1 MSSILL
7 SSDFIEKHESPCSCD
22 IQTQYIAHLYSKR
35 FAPQLVAEGRLAST
49 LFLSLCG
56 RLIYCNSS
64 HFEPSGGERFCAP
77 SVELSAGKKNNPAA
91 GMRTDSMSRNVSE
104 YIWHRLSEW
113 GLKRVYGYPGD
124 GVGGLDVALEKA
136 KDFMEYV
143 QVRHEE
149 MAAFMAS
156 AHAKFTG
163 QVGLCYATS
172 GPGAIHLLNGLYDAK
187 LDHVPV
193 VALLGQQART
203 ALGASYQQEVDLQNL
218 FSDVAEF
225 VGLASLPEQVR
236 HLIDRAVRI
245 AHTKRAV
252 TCVILPND
260 LQILNY
266 EDPPLAHGATHTG
279 VGYAYVSKL
288 PDELALRAAAEVLN
302 SGKKVAML
310 VGAGALDATD
320 EVIAVAER
328 SRAGVAKALLGK
340 AAVPDDLPFVTGS
353 IGLLGTKPSWDLMKE
368 CDTFLMVGSAF
379 PYSEFLP
386 EPGKA
391 RGVQID
397 IDGTRLSLR
406 YPMEVNIIGDS
417 ATTLRALLPMLT
429 QKDESSWSRQIEK
442 GLKSWWRTLEERA
455 MDSAEPLNPQRVF
468 WELSPR
474 LPDNAIITADSG
486 SVANWYARDLK
497 MRRGMKAS
505 LSGGLASLG
514 AGTPYAVAGK
524 MAFPDRTVIA
534 CMGDGAMQMNGLNV
548 MITIAKYWKQ
558 WSNPRLIV
566 LVLNNRDLNQ
576 VTWEERIQLGAGKTE
591 STQSIPDFPY
601 HKYAELIGLKGIFV
615 DDPDKVGAAWDE
627 ALSSDRPVILEAYT
641 DPNVPPLPPH
651 ITLKDAKNFLAMM
664 PTEPELGSVLKNSAK
679 ELLTGIL
686 PGKE

>member
-1 MSSILL
+1 M
-7 SSDFIEKHESPCSCD
+7 
-22 IQTQYIAHLYSKR
+22 
-35 FAPQLVAEGRLAST
+35 
-49 LFLSLCG
+49 
-56 RLIYCNSS
+56 
-64 HFEPSGGERFCAP
+64 
-77 SVELSAGKKNNPAA
+77 
-91 GMRTDSMSRNVSE
+91 NVSE
-104 YIWHRLSEW
+104 FVWQRLSEW
-113 GLKRVYGYPGD
+113 GLSRVYGYPGD
-124 GVGGLDVALEKA
+124 GVGGLDVALERA
-136 KDFMEYV
+136 KDRMQYV

-187 LDHVPV
+187 MDHVPV
-193 VALLGQQART
+193 VALVGQQARSG
-203 ALGASYQQEVDLQNL
+203 LGASYQQEVDLQDL
-218 FSDVAEF
+218 FKDVCEY
-225 VGLASLPEQVR
+225 VTLASVPTQVR

-245 AHTKRAV
+245 AHNRRGV

-260 LQILNY
+260 LQELTY
-266 EDPPLAHGATHTG
+266 SDPPVAHGATHTG
-279 VGYAYVSKL
+279 IGYAGPAKI
-288 PDELALRAAAEVLN
+288 PDDSVLRAAADVLN
-302 SGKKVAML
+302 AGDKVAML
-310 VGAGALDATD
+310 VGAGALEATD
-320 EVIAVAER
+320 EVIAVAEQLQ
-328 SRAGVAKALLGK
+328 AGVAKALLGK
-340 AAVPDDLPFVTGS
+340 AALPDDLPFVTGS
-353 IGLLGTKPSWDLMKE
+353 IGLLGTKPSWDLMKG
-368 CDTFLMVGSAF
+368 CDTFLMVGSCF

-386 EPGKA
+386 KPGDA

-406 YPMEVNIIGDS
+406 YPMEVNIVGDS
-417 ATTLRALLPMLT
+417 AATLRALLPMLK
-429 QKDESSWSRQIEK
+429 QKGESSWRRRIERDVQK
-442 GLKSWWRTLEERA
+442 WWKTLERRA
-455 MDSAEPLNPQRVF
+455 LDSAEPLNPQRVF

-514 AGTPYAVAGK
+514 AGTPYALAGK
-524 MAFPDRTVIA
+524 MAYPERTVIA

-548 MITIAKYWKQ
+548 MITISKYWKS
-558 WSNPRLIV
+558 WSNPHLIV

-615 DDPDKVGAAWDE
+615 DNPDRVGAAWDE
-627 ALSSDRPVILEAYT
+627 ALSADRPVILEAYT

-651 ITLKDAKNFLAMM
+651 ITLKEAKNFVSMI
-664 PTEPELGSVLKNSAK
+664 PSEPELGSVLRNSAK
-679 ELLTGIL
+679 ELLTGVL
-686 PGKE
+686 PGKD

>member
-1 MSSILL
+1 M
-7 SSDFIEKHESPCSCD
+7 
-22 IQTQYIAHLYSKR
+22 A
-35 FAPQLVAEGRLAST
+35 
-49 LFLSLCG
+49 
-56 RLIYCNSS
+56 
-64 HFEPSGGERFCAP
+64 
-77 SVELSAGKKNNPAA
+77 
-91 GMRTDSMSRNVSE
+91 RNVSDFV
-104 YIWHRLSEW
+104 WHRLSEW

-124 GVGGLDVALEKA
+124 GVGSLDVALEKA
-136 KDFMEYV
+136 KDVMEYV

-193 VALLGQQART
+193 VALVGQQART

-218 FSDVAEF
+218 FKDVASEF
-225 VGLASLPEQVR
+225 VGLASVPEQVR

-245 AHTKRAV
+245 AHTKRSV

-260 LQILNY
+260 LQQLSY
-266 EDPPLAHGATHTG
+266 EDPPMAHGATHTG
-279 VGYAYVSKL
+279 IGYAGPAKL
-288 PDELALRAAAEVLN
+288 PDEAVLRAAAEVLN

-328 SRAGVAKALLGK
+328 LNAGVAKALLGK
-340 AAVPDDLPFVTGS
+340 AVLPDDLPFVTGS
-353 IGLLGTKPSWDLMKE
+353 IGLLGTKPSWELMKG
-368 CDTFLMVGSAF
+368 CDTFFMVGSSF

-386 EPGKA
+386 KPGAA
-391 RGVQID
+391 RGVQVD
-397 IDGTRLSLR
+397 LDGSRLSLR
-406 YPMEVNIIGDS
+406 YPMEVNMVGDS
-417 ATTLRALLPMLT
+417 ATTLRALLPMLK
-429 QKDESSWSRQIEK
+429 QKTDKAWTSEIEHN
-442 GLKSWWRTLEERA
+442 LKSWWQTLKDRA

-468 WELSPR
+468 YELSPR
-474 LPDNAIITADSG
+474 LPENAIITADSG

-497 MRRGMKAS
+497 IRRGMKAS

-548 MITIAKYWKQ
+548 MITISKYWKN

-576 VTWEERIQLGAGKTE
+576 VTWEERISLGAGKTE

-601 HKYAELIGLKGIFV
+601 HRYAELIGLKGIFV

-627 ALSSDRPVILEAYT
+627 ALAADRPVILEAYT

-651 ITLKDAKNFLAMM
+651 ITLKDAKNFMM
-664 PTEPELGSVLKNSAK
+664 MMRDEPELGSVLKNSAK
-679 ELLTGIL
+679 ELLASIV
-686 PGKE
+686 PGSH